1 MSACPASLKQGLS
14 RLVFALHT
22 RCKEGHVSIRVLTIA
37 VLSLVLMT
45 RGAAGQTPDAAGQGL
60 DRFMVQVGAG
70 PLLQSGGYNLSAAFG
85 VSPASRL
92 DLMMSFERNHLP
104 FRRETFSGG
113 YGLTRGGTL
122 MAVSG
127 EVRVSFLP
135 PHRVSPYGFAG
146 LGGGVSRPTVN
157 DAFPAE
163 VKNDLRIVYFGG
175 GVRVP
180 IRAGFTVFGDARATL
195 ALEGEDGLM
204 GIWPVR
210 FGGAWRF

>member
-1 MSACPASLKQGLS
+1 
-14 RLVFALHT
+14 
-22 RCKEGHVSIRVLTIA
+22 
-37 VLSLVLMT
+37 MT
-45 RGAAGQTPDAAGQGL
+45 RGAAGQTPDSAGRGP
-60 DRFMVQVGAG
+60 DRFIVQLGAG

-92 DLMMSFERNHLP
+92 DLLLNVERNYLP
-104 FRRETFSGG
+104 FKRQTFGDG

-146 LGGGVSRPTVN
+146 LGGGVARPTVN
-157 DAFPAE
+157 DVFPAE

-180 IRAGFTVFGDARATL
+180 LRGGFSVFGDARAMM
-195 ALEGEDGLM
+195 ALEGDDGIM

-210 FGGAWRF
+210 AGGAWRF

>member
-1 MSACPASLKQGLS
+1 MG
-14 RLVFALHT
+14 
-22 RCKEGHVSIRVLTIA
+22 IRVLTVA

-45 RGAAGQTPDAAGQGL
+45 RGAAGQTPDTAGQGL
-60 DRFMVQVGAG
+60 DRFIVQLGAG

-92 DLMMSFERNHLP
+92 DFLVSVERNYLP
-104 FRRETFSGG
+104 FKRETFGDG

-122 MAVSG
+122 VAVSG

-146 LGGGVSRPTVN
+146 LGGGVSWPTVN
-157 DAFPAE
+157 DVFPAE

-180 IRAGFTVFGDARATL
+180 IRGGFSVFGDARATM
-195 ALEGEDGLM
+195 ALEGADGLM
-204 GIWPVR
+204 SIWPVR
-210 FGGAWRF
+210 VGGAWRF